1 LSRSRRWS
9 TSAPLVAGLALS
21 LAGVIPAWA
30 VSSSDSGASAVKSP
44 STVTLRL
51 QDAPLTTAINFL
63 TQQAD
68 VVIANNDG
76 LKNKTVTVNLKDKP
90 IEQAL
95 DQLLTP
101 NGIPWYR
108 DDDGTYMINATRPA
122 PKVDATPAE
131 NTASILPAAPE
142 PAPAKRFVVTEKIDL
157 IHISPE
163 DALSQLGLGPTGL
176 DRRPKLLGSDNAYQM
191 GTYGSPKTPLNILN
205 SGGFQSANPTTL
217 LTPRADANDS
227 GPFGTDPTSLIPQS
241 ADAVNDGFNRSP
253 EARDEFGQAPNVRR
267 GFQPRQ
273 NVPGGAPNAAGV
285 PPGAP
290 GANNTANG
298 ANGGRSVAGF
308 VPPGIDLVAGL
319 FSDNSLLV
327 QGQPDDIDEL
337 RSVVR
342 LLDIAPQQ
350 VSIKVDVITVS
361 TSALRQFGAS
371 WQFFTREANIRAQF
385 GNVPDGLTVDVIRGN
400 VQAVV
405 GALTTNGRGRVI
417 ASPIV
422 TTQNNTPANISQ
434 GTSTPVFLPVISTNV
449 GGTISQTV
457 VVPVSATTGLQV
469 QPRVNRD
476 GTITVNGFVSVQ
488 NIVRIVSSPDGTTVA
503 PETNFT
509 SLGPFVR
516 RVANGET
523 LVIGGLNSKNESD
536 QETRVPL
543 LSDIPF
549 IGRFFRSRSRNN
561 QENQLLIFITPTIVS
576 EHANQGEAPP

>member
-1 LSRSRRWS
+1 
-9 TSAPLVAGLALS
+9 
-21 LAGVIPAWA
+21 
-30 VSSSDSGASAVKSP
+30 VSQSDSGAPPAKALN
-44 STVTLRL
+44 TVTLRL
-51 QDAPLTTAINFL
+51 QDAPVTQAINFL
-63 TQQAD
+63 IQQAD
-68 VVIANNDG
+68 VMIANNDG

-90 IEQAL
+90 MEQAL

-101 NGIPWYR
+101 NNIPWYR
-108 DDDGTYMINATRPA
+108 DDDGTYVINATRPA
-122 PKVDATPAE
+122 SKAASPSAE
-131 NTASILPAAPE
+131 ESSNILPAAPE

-163 DALSQLGLGPTGL
+163 DALFLLGLPPTGL
-176 DRRPKLLGSDNAYQM
+176 KPKTLTPDNAYQIGSY
-191 GTYGSPKTPLNILN
+191 GTPRIPLAISN
-205 SGGFQSANPTTL
+205 SGGFQPANPTSL
-217 LTPRADANDS
+217 LTPRSDAGDS
-227 GPFGTDPTSLIPQS
+227 GPFGTDPSSVVPQNADS
-241 ADAVNDGFNRSP
+241 ATDGFNRSP
-253 EARDEFGQAPNVRR
+253 EDKDQFGQAPNIRR
-267 GFQPRQ
+267 GFQPRT
-273 NVPGGAPNAAGV
+273 NVPGGGGAGV
-285 PPGAP
+285 PPGIP
-290 GANNTANG
+290 GANNNTATG
-298 ANGGRSVAGF
+298 ANGRSVSGF

-371 WQFFTREANIRAQF
+371 WQFFTREANVRAQF
-385 GNVPDGLTVDVIRGN
+385 GNVPDGLTIDVIRGN
-400 VQAVV
+400 VQAVI

-422 TTQNNTPANISQ
+422 TTQNNTPATIQQ

-476 GTITVNGFVSVQ
+476 GTITVTGQVSVQ

-516 RVANGET
+516 RVASGET
-523 LVIGGLNSKNESD
+523 LVLGGLNSKNESE

-549 IGRFFRSRSRNN
+549 LGKFFRSRSRNN
-561 QENQLLIFITPTIVS
+561 QENQLLIFITPNIVS